1 MYEKKETKKG
11 TNSCS
16 ICALKKYCDI
26 IIEGCSDRQHAC
38 FLVAKKIGFE
48 EIEIETYFQIH
59 SSFKKRF

>member
-1 MYEKKETKKG
+1 MYEKKETTKG
-11 TNSCS
+11 TNSCC

-26 IIEGCSDRQHAC
+26 IMKGCSDRQQAC

-48 EIEIETYFQIH
+48 EIKIEACFQIH

>member
-1 MYEKKETKKG
+1 MYEKKETTKG
-11 TNSCS
+11 INSCG

-26 IIEGCSDRQHAC
+26 IVKKSSDRQHAC
-38 FLVAKKIGFE
+38 LLVAKKIGFE